1 MLRMD
6 ETSMPRKNQA
16 SIRTIRVPLFL
27 PLLVALKK
35 ISVYPCPSVVRCFL
49 LLQESGNYANEN
61 IYRFTRRSWGDSIVG
76 NRCRGCPVFICRR
89 S

>member
-35 ISVYPCPSVVRCFL
+35 NQCLSMSIRGSLFFVAAGVRKLRERKHIQVYS
-49 LLQESGNYANEN
+49 S
-61 IYRFTRRSWGDSIVG
+61 
-76 NRCRGCPVFICRR
+76 
-89 S
+89 